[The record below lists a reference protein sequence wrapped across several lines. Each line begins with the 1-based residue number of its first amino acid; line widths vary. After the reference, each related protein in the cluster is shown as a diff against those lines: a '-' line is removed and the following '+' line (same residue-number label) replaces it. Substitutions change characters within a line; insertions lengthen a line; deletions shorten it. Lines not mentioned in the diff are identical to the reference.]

1 MIPISWANVDILGL
15 QLPLDLSQLT
25 EEERKIRID
34 KRKPRKKVKVIE
46 DIEDNFNAKKYLKF
60 MKKK

>member
-1 MIPISWANVDILGL
+1 MIPMSWANVDILGL